1 LKKKKE
7 VALMVQARLSSQRC
21 PGKMTRKF
29 HDTTLM
35 DILLEK
41 LVSSNI
47 PNENIYCSVYEEEL
61 LEKVKQYPVNIFR
74 RSEKSANSEG
84 DPITEIFEWWDK
96 IPFKNIVMVS
106 ACCPFLNTSTIERFY
121 SDYLSTDKNGMFA
134 VLEKK
139 NYFWQED
146 GKLLTPFSENM
157 NTKSAAPVREAAHC
171 LYAGSI
177 EDIGNDI
184 WMGDLTKQGD
194 VKLWTMEEKEALD
207 VDYEWQFELCE
218 SLYKKKKDEER

>member
-1 LKKKKE
+1 LKRKKE

-47 PNENIYCSVYEEEL
+47 PNEHIYCSVYEEEL

-121 SDYLSTDKNGMFA
+121 SDYLSTDKSGMFA

-177 EDIGNDI
+177 EDIGNGI